1 VLLTLHGRPAP
12 SDREIPQWPGYAD
25 SRPVRFGNSAREQ
38 HQLDGYGWVLD
49 AMWLMVRAGYRLY
62 GETWRAA
69 QALADLV
76 ADRWREPDAGLWEVR
91 GEPAHYVHSKL
102 MAWLALDRTLGIA
115 NSHKVSA
122 KRRVRWTRERDALR
136 ADILANG
143 VDADR
148 GIFVRA
154 YGRTDLD
161 AALLILPLIGLE
173 PPDSPRTIA
182 TIAAIRRELAAGGP
196 LLYRYP
202 PGEDG
207 LAGRE
212 GAFLP
217 CSFWLVQAL
226 AATGAAD
233 DAIALLE
240 NLIDFGGPLGLYSE
254 EVDPATGGL
263 LGNYPQALTHATLIQ
278 AALAIRDAT
287 TDRAVTPA
295 QPHTPR
301 EPAL

>member
-1 VLLTLHGRPAP
+1 MPACGR
-12 SDREIPQWPGYAD
+12 Y
-25 SRPVRFGNSAREQ
+25 
-38 HQLDGYGWVLD
+38 
-49 AMWLMVRAGYRLY
+49 
-62 GETWRAA
+62 
-69 QALADLV
+69 
-76 ADRWREPDAGLWEVR
+76 R

-122 KRRVRWTRERDALR
+122 KRRVRWSQERDAIR
-136 ADILANG
+136 ADIIANG
-143 VDADR
+143 VDAGR

-173 PPDSPRTIA
+173 RPDSPRTIA
-182 TIAAIRRELAAGGP
+182 TIAAIRRQLAAGGP

-217 CSFWLVQAL
+217 CSFWLAQAL
-226 AATGAAD
+226 AATGAVD
-233 DAIALLE
+233 DATALLE
-240 NLIDFGGPLGLYSE
+240 NLTNFGGPLGLYSE
-254 EVDPATGGL
+254 EVDPSHRGDSVPVVRAGTVAPRPGGQPNGCSQL
-263 LGNYPQALTHATLIQ
+263 RPP
-278 AALAIRDAT
+278 AASSADP
-287 TDRAVTPA
+287 VQPPA
-295 QPHTPR
+295 
-301 EPAL
+301 